1 MPDSDRKT
9 ILVTGA
15 SGLLGANLVLSAKG
29 MQHVVA
35 ACNSHPLRS
44 DGFKVAQA
52 DLRQPGVIQRVIA
65 SSEADWVIHCA
76 ALTDVDRC
84 EAEPELAYRLNRDL
98 AGWAAEGAAASGAR
112 LVHIST
118 DAVFDGERGGYREG
132 DPARPINVYGHSK
145 LEGERA
151 VLDACPGAL
160 IVRTNIFGWNA
171 QPKQSLA
178 EWFLGKLEGGQRCSG
193 FSDVYVTPILVNDL
207 ADLLLRLLETG
218 KEGLLHVVGKDCV
231 SKLEFGLRIAD
242 VFGLESGLLEPADAD
257 SVGLRA
263 RRPRRLCLDGTEA
276 EAALGHPLPGLDD
289 AIRRFHIL
297 RTNGY
302 RDRLRRMLELGSGL
316 LPETD
321 LLGNTPNA
329 EVTAT

>member
-1 MPDSDRKT
+1 
-9 ILVTGA
+9 
-15 SGLLGANLVLSAKG
+15 
-29 MQHVVA
+29 
-35 ACNSHPLRS
+35 
-44 DGFKVAQA
+44 
-52 DLRQPGVIQRVIA
+52 
-65 SSEADWVIHCA
+65 
-76 ALTDVDRC
+76 
-84 EAEPELAYRLNRDL
+84 
-98 AGWAAEGAAASGAR
+98 
-112 LVHIST
+112 
-118 DAVFDGERGGYREG
+118 
-132 DPARPINVYGHSK
+132 
-145 LEGERA
+145 
-151 VLDACPGAL
+151 
-160 IVRTNIFGWNA
+160 
-171 QPKQSLA
+171 
-178 EWFLGKLEGGQRCSG
+178 
-193 FSDVYVTPILVNDL
+193 
-207 ADLLLRLLETG
+207 
-218 KEGLLHVVGKDCV
+218 LHVVGKDCV